1 VKYVTLQGKRVKL
14 TIWDTAGQER
24 FRTLTSSYYR
34 GAHGVVFV
42 YDVTR
47 KETFESLGDIW
58 MQEVDMYSTID
69 DAVKLVVANKVD
81 KDSEREVSRDQGA
94 AFARKHGTLFVETSA
109 KANTAVSQAFEELV
123 AKILDTPS
131 LLQDAGGTRLHVGS
145 TSTTTSSSCC
155 G

>member
-1 VKYVTLQGKRVKL
+1 
-14 TIWDTAGQER
+14 
-24 FRTLTSSYYR
+24 
-34 GAHGVVFV
+34 
-42 YDVTR
+42 
-47 KETFESLGDIW
+47 
-58 MQEVDMYSTID
+58 MYSTIE

-145 TSTTTSSSCC
+145 TSATTSSSCC